1 MSAHQRAKWVQRRTG
16 KPEVVGLCDAWRSK
30 LPCRTARAIPGR
42 AHGLRPWRGALRPHL
57 PTRPGLRAPP
67 IYAPNDAPPMNV
79 LRSRSCCAALA
90 STASRL
96 LSSSSARRSTRAL
109 SAPDT
114 PTSAPAI
121 YGTVP
126 SGRQKSDGHSP
137 CRRWLVQRTRRANS
151 RGEPNSRSRPT
162 GRPRPS
168 QGSRSWELRGPPLTR
183 ERVPRGASPGRSP
196 LVSPRALN
204 FDHIALPARH
214 GDLPCSGDAYV
225 GRGEGGGSATRKQ
238 TCGARCWL
246 PKALKAPW
254 RGGPRRGWLRLGRAG
269 SAGGRGRGEEAAT
282 SRHGHARTRAR
293 ARSQEAPGA
302 RRGQGAEDKGGA
314 RSAAVHERFHDECH
328 PVKYESAAITARS
341 LLWNV
346 CDSGQKVKF

>member
-57 PTRPGLRAPP
+57 PTRPGLRAPICP
-67 IYAPNDAPPMNV
+67 QRRTSDECFEVPQL
-79 LRSRSCCAALA
+79 LRGARIDCIQAAVELVCTQEHA
-90 STASRL
+90 RT
-96 LSSSSARRSTRAL
+96 LSPSTRAL

-168 QGSRSWELRGPPLTR
+168 QGSRSWELRGPPLTHASGCR
-183 ERVPRGASPGRSP
+183 EGRARASPGRSP

-225 GRGEGGGSATRKQ
+225 GRGGGGGRGVGDAQANVWGALLVAKSTEGAFARRPAAWLATPGPRGLGGRPR
-238 TCGARCWL
+238 TRLGSGDL
-246 PKALKAPW
+246 APW
-254 RGGPRRGWLRLGRAG
+254 ACADAGTGAITGGSGRKARARRGGQ
-269 SAGGRGRGEEAAT
+269 GRGEECCC
-282 SRHGHARTRAR
+282 S
-293 ARSQEAPGA
+293 
-302 RRGQGAEDKGGA
+302 
-314 RSAAVHERFHDECH
+314 
-328 PVKYESAAITARS
+328 
-341 LLWNV
+341 
-346 CDSGQKVKF
+346 